1 MLLPTHALYRSVNR
15 FVLGKPSFDLDDV
28 PMFFELFNS
37 DDQNSAH
44 SREFILQVLLAGLRA
59 FDDYKVMKCR
69 HVVDLLMRH
78 TDAAGCTN
86 GGVPGQGEPRL
97 LCQVKWHVSHQG

>member
-78 TDAAGCTN
+78 TDAAGSARVSNTCHA
-86 GGVPGQGEPRL
+86 VFAFVWL
-97 LCQVKWHVSHQG
+97 HAALC